1 CKMYLRPLHLF
12 YETGENPEGT
22 NLHNE
27 DMLRTNTGLG
37 SKGIRAT
44 GRLFLTQAP
53 FFIES
58 SIRQGCHYGKCWSYS
73 PHQMRL
79 ISLHLR

>member
-1 CKMYLRPLHLF
+1 ICKMYLRPLHLF

-44 GRLFLTQAP
+44 GRKDLTPLVFSQEAKSC
-53 FFIES
+53 IMASTLNLQE
-58 SIRQGCHYGKCWSYS
+58 Y
-73 PHQMRL
+73 
-79 ISLHLR
+79 

>member
-1 CKMYLRPLHLF
+1 SGIPYLCYPEYPGVNPIHKKTCKGNVCAIPGTINNRPFICKMYLRPRHLF

-37 SKGIRAT
+37 SNGIRAT
-44 GRLFLTQAP
+44 GR
-53 FFIES
+53 
-58 SIRQGCHYGKCWSYS
+58 
-73 PHQMRL
+73 
-79 ISLHLR
+79 

>member
-1 CKMYLRPLHLF
+1 LHLF

-44 GRLFLTQAP
+44 GRKDLTPVSFSQKVKSCKTA
-53 FFIES
+53 FI
-58 SIRQGCHYGKCWSYS
+58 
-73 PHQMRL
+73 L
-79 ISLHLR
+79 SLRE